1 MENLAASVKK
11 AVDTKRQEIISF
23 LKELVQVNTYSGNPE
38 GINHAGEIVASGMP
52 DRLSHRVVNDYKGVN
67 HHIYINP
74 EPAGQP
80 IVIVGHLDTV
90 FPPDSDFQDF
100 TESDEKLLGPGTAD
114 MKGGITVMVYALQI
128 LEEFNLL
135 ENIPLRCLI
144 NGDEELGSP
153 SSYNVIRDLAQGA
166 SYGLVFECGGLEGEV
181 VKARRGIRRY
191 KLSVTGKARHAGVK
205 DEQKASAIV
214 EISQM
219 VLAIEALNDFENG
232 ISINVGRIE
241 GGTVTNMVPDQAAA
255 YFEFR
260 FWNRE
265 TEEEVLQKIKEIV
278 DKPVNPECTAIIECD
293 HRRPAG
299 CPVDGT
305 DHVFKMVKA
314 AAKELG
320 QKVGQESRGGTSD
333 ANFLTDEGI
342 PTLDG
347 MGPVGD
353 MDHSPDEY
361 IVKESLFERIALTA
375 VLLHKL
381 AADN

>member
-1 MENLAASVKK
+1 MDNLAAKVQQ
-11 AVDTKRQEIISF
+11 AVGTQRKEIVAF
-23 LKELVQVNTYSGNPE
+23 LKELVQINTYSGNPK
-38 GINHAGEIVASGMP
+38 GINRVGEIVASRMP
-52 DRLSHRVVNDYKGVN
+52 ARLSHRVVNDYNGVN
-67 HHIYINP
+67 HHIFINP
-74 EPAGQP
+74 GSAGQP
-80 IVIVGHLDTV
+80 IIIVGHLDTV
-90 FPPDSDFQDF
+90 FPPDSEFKEF
-100 TESDEKLLGPGTAD
+100 TESEEKLSGPGTAD
-114 MKGGITVMVYALQI
+114 MKGGIVVMVFALNI
-128 LEEFNLL
+128 LEELKIL

-144 NGDEELGSP
+144 NGDEETGSG
-153 SSYNVIRDLAQGA
+153 SSYNLIRDLAPGA
-166 SYGLVFECGGLEGEV
+166 AYGLVFECGGLEGEV

-205 DEQKASAIV
+205 GGPKASAVV
-214 EISQM
+214 EVSQM
-219 VLAIEALNDFENG
+219 VLAFEDLNDLEKG
-232 ISINVGRIE
+232 ISVNVGRIR
-241 GGTVTNMVPDQAAA
+241 GGTVTNMVPDHAVAN
-255 YFEFR
+255 FEFR

-265 TEEEVLQKIKEIV
+265 TEDEVLEKIKAIV
-278 DKPVNPECTAIIECD
+278 NNPQNPECTAVIECD

-305 DHVFKMVKA
+305 DHIYKMVKT

-381 AADN
+381 AAGG

>member
-1 MENLAASVKK
+1 LDNLAAKVQQ
-11 AVDTKRQEIISF
+11 AVDAQRPEIVAF
-23 LKELVQVNTYSGNPE
+23 LKELVQINTYSGNPE
-38 GINHAGEIVASGMP
+38 GVNRVGEMVASGMP

-67 HHIYINP
+67 HHIYTNQDS
-74 EPAGQP
+74 AGQP
-80 IVIVGHLDTV
+80 IVIVGHIDTV
-90 FPPDSDFQDF
+90 FPPDSEFQEF
-100 TESDEKLLGPGTAD
+100 RESEEKLFGPGTAD
-114 MKGGITVMVYALQI
+114 MKGGIAVMVFALHI
-128 LEEFNLL
+128 LEEFRIL

-144 NGDEELGSP
+144 NGDEETGSG
-153 SSYNVIRDLAQGA
+153 SSYNLIRDLSRGA
-166 SYGLVFECGGLEGEV
+166 AYGLVFECGGLEGEV

-205 DEQKASAIV
+205 GGPKASAVV
-214 EISQM
+214 EVSQM
-219 VLAIEALNDFENG
+219 VLALEDLNDLEKG
-232 ISINVGRIE
+232 ISTNVGRIG
-241 GGTVTNMVPDQAAA
+241 GGTVTNMVPDHAEAH
-255 YFEFR
+255 FEVR

-265 TEEEVLQKIKEIV
+265 TEEEVLEKIKAIV
-278 DKPVNPECTAIIECD
+278 NDPQNPGCTAVIECD

-305 DHVFKMVKA
+305 DHIYKMVKIA
-314 AAKELG
+314 ARELG

-347 MGPVGD
+347 MGPIGD

-361 IVKESLFERIALTA
+361 ILRESLFERIALTA

-381 AADN
+381 SAGG